1 MSDEV
6 ELSDTPKVCRIA
18 IIGGGPGG
26 LMTAYQ
32 LQQQCSLPFEATIYE
47 ASSRLGGKI
56 LTKQFESAP
65 VAYEA
70 GAAELYDYSQVGEDP
85 LRELVDKLGLKVKPM
100 SGTAVVIHDQMMRN
114 LDDDPA
120 GPA

>member
-1 MSDEV
+1 MSDTNGV
-6 ELSDTPKVCRIA
+6 KAVPRVCRVA

-32 LQQQCSLPFEATIYE
+32 LQQRCTVPFEATIYE

-56 LTKQFESAP
+56 LTKQFTAMP

-70 GAAELYDYSQVGEDP
+70 GAAELYDYSQ
-85 LRELVDKLGLKVKPM
+85 
-100 SGTAVVIHDQMMRN
+100 TWWRN
-114 LDDDPA
+114 L
-120 GPA
+120 G